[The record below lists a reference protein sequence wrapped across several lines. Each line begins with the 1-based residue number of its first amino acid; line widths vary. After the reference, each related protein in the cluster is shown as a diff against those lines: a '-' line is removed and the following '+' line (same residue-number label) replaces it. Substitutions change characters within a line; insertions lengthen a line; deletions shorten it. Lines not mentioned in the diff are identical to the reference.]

1 MATSMGQY
9 APILLPGEPPDRGA
23 GRPLSTGSQ
32 RVGHDKSSPVR
43 IDARLFFCP
52 WQLCLS
58 ESWAWRWHS
67 CLACRDPGGA
77 KCGGTGTASAAGV
90 MVLSESFFWPL
101 VAGNQ
106 KASGQSFSIA
116 PPVQSI
122 RGLPCLGSFSV
133 APCIRP
139 IKGPRWL
146 GSYSVDRRSGT

>member
-1 MATSMGQY
+1 MLQYSCLENPVSDREAWQATVY
-9 APILLPGEPPDRGA
+9 
-23 GRPLSTGSQ
+23 
-32 RVGHDKSSPVR
+32 RVGKSWTPPKQPYMPR
-43 IDARLFFCP
+43 CKTFFCP